1 MRTSYQNFLLLPTL
15 AVYSNCPCKAESLT
29 LWNSACS
36 LARDLGLGKELP
48 RNSPISGQQP
58 FDVMGDID
66 VGAEADNLL
75 SIPNMA
81 TKEGREERRRV
92 WLLLYTAGRHPPLL
106 SNT

>member
-1 MRTSYQNFLLLPTL
+1 MQSRKLNIVELSLLIGER
-15 AVYSNCPCKAESLT
+15 SWS
-29 LWNSACS
+29 W
-36 LARDLGLGKELP
+36 KELP

-81 TKEGREERRRV
+81 TKEGREERRRI
-92 WLLLYTAGRHPPLL
+92 WWLLYTADRHLALRYNKPTSSLEVE
-106 SNT
+106 